1 MRQNIYDV
9 FTKDGI
15 PVLLSV
21 TAKDIEEG
29 LGCTRSQVY
38 NAVNHN
44 YAMYGKYVVKLADKT
59 LVKNKDMG
67 LLIEF
72 DMIRQ
77 EILKAGR
84 REG

>member
-15 PVLLSV
+15 PVLFSV
-21 TAKDIEEG
+21 TAKDIEEK

-38 NAVNHN
+38 NAVNYN
-44 YAMYGKYVVKLADKT
+44 YAMYGKYVVKLADKA